1 MLLDALVHIHD
12 RRIAQSAASTATM
25 QIQVLVAIFFLCPT
39 TSRVSSESLV
49 LLLLLLLCCGW
60 SWQWAHL
67 VSPWTHKHTRN
78 DQANARKSV
87 VETTGQEHGAG
98 QVTC

>member
-1 MLLDALVHIHD
+1 
-12 RRIAQSAASTATM
+12 M

-39 TSRVSSESLV
+39 TSRVSSESPVLL

>member
-1 MLLDALVHIHD
+1 
-12 RRIAQSAASTATM
+12 M

-49 LLLLLLLCCGW
+49 LLLLLLLLPLLLLLLCCGW

-98 QVTC
+98 HVTC

>member
-1 MLLDALVHIHD
+1 
-12 RRIAQSAASTATM
+12 M

-39 TSRVSSESLV
+39 TSRVSSESPVLLLL

-60 SWQWAHL
+60 RWQWAHL
-67 VSPWTHKHTRN
+67 VSPWTHKHTWN
-78 DQANARKSV
+78 DQAKARKSV

-98 QVTC
+98 QVSC

>member
-1 MLLDALVHIHD
+1 
-12 RRIAQSAASTATM
+12 M

-49 LLLLLLLCCGW
+49 LLLLLLLLLPLHAALLLLLLLLCCGW